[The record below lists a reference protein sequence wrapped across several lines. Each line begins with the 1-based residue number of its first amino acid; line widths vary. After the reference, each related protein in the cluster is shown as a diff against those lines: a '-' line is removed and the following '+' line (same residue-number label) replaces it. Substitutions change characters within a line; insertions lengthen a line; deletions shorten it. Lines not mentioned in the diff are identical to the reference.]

1 MLKIELDVQEIEL
14 TKKNAKAEELI
25 KVVQK
30 ETEKV
35 KFEKDKGIS
44 LFSIL
49 YNIVNYIFIN
59 KFKINII
66 NYYLKLLKKKIK

>member
-1 MLKIELDVQEIEL
+1 MLKVELDAQKIEL

-35 KFEKDKGIS
+35 KFEKDKGIHD
-44 LFSIL
+44 
-49 YNIVNYIFIN
+49 VCD
-59 KFKINII
+59 
-66 NYYLKLLKKKIK
+66 

>member
-1 MLKIELDVQEIEL
+1 MLKVELDAQKIEL

-35 KFEKDKGIS
+35 KFEKDKGIY
-44 LFSIL
+44 LQRCKIIL
-49 YNIVNYIFIN
+49 SGTRTQIQRVIF
-59 KFKINII
+59 
-66 NYYLKLLKKKIK
+66 LQPPKKRKK

>member
-1 MLKIELDVQEIEL
+1 LKVELNVQEVEL

-35 KFEKDKGIS
+35 KFEKDKGIA
-44 LFSIL
+44 
-49 YNIVNYIFIN
+49 V
-59 KFKINII
+59 KF
-66 NYYLKLLKKKIK
+66 

>member
-1 MLKIELDVQEIEL
+1 MKVELDVQKIEL

-35 KFEKDKGIS
+35 KFEKDKGT
-44 LFSIL
+44 FTT
-49 YNIVNYIFIN
+49 YKTNRYTNIQTQHD
-59 KFKINII
+59 
-66 NYYLKLLKKKIK
+66 YLLVQPPKKKKK

>member
-1 MLKIELDVQEIEL
+1 LKIELNEQEIEL

-35 KFEKDKGIS
+35 KFEKDKGIF
-44 LFSIL
+44 LPV
-49 YNIVNYIFIN
+49 YNNVM
-59 KFKINII
+59 
-66 NYYLKLLKKKIK
+66 